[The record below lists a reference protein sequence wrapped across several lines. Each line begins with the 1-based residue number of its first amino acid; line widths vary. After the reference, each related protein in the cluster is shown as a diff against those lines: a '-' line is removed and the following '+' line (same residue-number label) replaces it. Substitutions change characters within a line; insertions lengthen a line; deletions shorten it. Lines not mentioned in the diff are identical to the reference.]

1 MKKSLLLSAALVATL
16 QIVPVEVAHAQGV
29 HQTEPNT
36 RAARRAREQA
46 KNPAANIPQKYPKAT
61 RESPK
66 QAGEPALARTL
77 NSLIE
82 LQGKEGVDAEI
93 IAKADSILGNSR
105 ANAFD
110 KSTAAYLAGSA
121 AMSLDS
127 KDNATPARYF
137 RQAIELGGLDNNNH
151 YLAMLQLAQVLDAD
165 GKHEEALTWVDR
177 FLSETQSDD
186 STALAI
192 KNQVLLSM
200 DKPELALEFL
210 EKQAAAKPDD
220 TRMQMNLAST
230 YLEAGKEAQ
239 AIALLEKLRKAGKFT
254 EPAHYEAAW
263 RLLATSEGREK
274 DALAVIDEGVG
285 KGILKPSYDTYIYQA
300 QTWYSAGDTE
310 KAIAAWEKAAPLG
323 KDGQAS
329 LALSQALSDK
339 ERWAESKTAA
349 RAALDKG
356 VSKPGVAWQVLYL
369 AETGLGNKA
378 AATAAAREA
387 GKFPETKKW
396 SDSILRNAGGK

>member
-239 AIALLEKLRKAGKFT
+239 AIALLEKLSARASSSRATTPTSTRPKPGT
-254 EPAHYEAAW
+254 PPATPRRPSRPGRRRRRWARTA
-263 RLLATSEGREK
+263 RPPSRSRRPSATR
-274 DALAVIDEGVG
+274 
-285 KGILKPSYDTYIYQA
+285 
-300 QTWYSAGDTE
+300 SAGPSPRPPR
-310 KAIAAWEKAAPLG
+310 APR
-323 KDGQAS
+323 S
-329 LALSQALSDK
+329 
-339 ERWAESKTAA
+339 T
-349 RAALDKG
+349 RA
-356 VSKPGVAWQVLYL
+356 
-369 AETGLGNKA
+369 
-378 AATAAAREA
+378 
-387 GKFPETKKW
+387 
-396 SDSILRNAGGK
+396 